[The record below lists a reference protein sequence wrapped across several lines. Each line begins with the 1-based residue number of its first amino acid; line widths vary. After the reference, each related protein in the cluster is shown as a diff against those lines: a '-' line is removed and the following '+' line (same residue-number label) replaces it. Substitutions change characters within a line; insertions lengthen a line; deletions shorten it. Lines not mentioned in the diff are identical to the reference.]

1 MSNVIEF
8 PNANSGVEAASML
21 AAFTDRACAGAF
33 KGAIVVGIAH
43 DGPEFQMSI
52 GDATTAELLA
62 SLGALD
68 VIRARLVR
76 VIEADQDREED

>member
-1 MSNVIEF
+1 
-8 PNANSGVEAASML
+8 
-21 AAFTDRACAGAF
+21 
-33 KGAIVVGIAH
+33 
-43 DGPEFQMSI
+43 MSI